1 MPRLFP
7 ARRPLDQDS
16 SGLLRE
22 EMFMWS
28 PVPASQRSDP
38 LAHLFSKHR
47 KARGASRRIETW
59 DFPSLGER
67 RLGLPPHPR
76 PKCQVSS
83 RGGGGLRGL
92 PSRAAQAAKST
103 LPPSADKAARAHTHN
118 TLMHI
123 HTNTCTD
130 TRTGVLPRH
139 RRRRLLAAR
148 TFRASRRAGRAGRG
162 ARAAEKLITDS
173 ADYSG
178 SLC

>member
-7 ARRPLDQDS
+7 ARHPLDQDS

-103 LPPSADKAARAHTHN
+103 LPPRRTRPRAHTH
-118 TLMHI
+118 TTHS
-123 HTNTCTD
+123 CTFTQTHAQTHAPACFRD
-130 TRTGVLPRH
+130 TGGEDCWPRALSELPD
-139 RRRRLLAAR
+139 
-148 TFRASRRAGRAGRG
+148 GRG
-162 ARAAEKLITDS
+162 ARGGAR
-173 ADYSG
+173 G
-178 SLC
+178 QRRN